1 MDSSIGIIIAV
12 AIAGFVVYKVFFN
25 KDSNSASAPATSKPA
40 GNTPVGK
47 VAKADP
53 KVIAPKA
60 PSKAELGK
68 LTKKAIDEK
77 AAAEGIKLDARKT
90 KAAMI
95 KDFQTEVKKQLK

>member
-25 KDSNSASAPATSKPA
+25 KDSDSASAPATSKPA
-40 GNTPVGK
+40 SKPTTPSNGGSSAV
-47 VAKADP
+47 KAT
-53 KVIAPKA
+53 KA
-60 PSKAELGK
+60 PSKAELNK

-77 AAAEGIKLDARKT
+77 AAEVGIKLDARKT

-95 KDFQTEVKKQLK
+95 KDFQSEVKTQLK